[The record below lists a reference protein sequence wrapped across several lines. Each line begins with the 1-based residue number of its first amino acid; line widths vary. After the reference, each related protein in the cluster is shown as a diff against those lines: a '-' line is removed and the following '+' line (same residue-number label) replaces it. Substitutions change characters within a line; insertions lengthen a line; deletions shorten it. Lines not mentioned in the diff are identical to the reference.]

1 MATPADYNR
10 GDMDVSMQTSMYHR
24 FNGLLHWGALLIA
37 TGLTF
42 FVLWLCA
49 HAGFLP
55 SLIMA
60 AIVIGLGSLMLRG
73 SNSND
78 G

>member
-1 MATPADYNR
+1 MDTDYNR
-10 GDMDVSMQTSMYHR
+10 GGMDVSMQTSMYHR
-24 FNGLLHWGALLIA
+24 FNFLLHWGALLLA
-37 TGLTF
+37 TGLSF

-55 SLIMA
+55 SLIVA
-60 AIVIGLGSLMLRG
+60 VIVFGLGSFWLRG
-73 SNSND
+73 STAND

>member
-1 MATPADYNR
+1 MDTPAEYNR
-10 GDMDVSMQTSMYHR
+10 GDMDVSMQQSMYHR
-24 FNGLLHWGALLIA
+24 FNGLLHWAALLIA

-55 SLIMA
+55 SLIVA
-60 AIVIGLGSLMLRG
+60 AVIIGLGGFWLTRSK
-73 SNSND
+73 SND